1 MPQNNLSTARQYL
14 AGFGSQTS
22 AVAAGGYTT
31 TDVATTEEYN
41 GTGYSYVNFSTSFQN
56 SQYSVVSTGQEDSG
70 GGARICNPKSPESSR
85 CQFETRNSGNSTRD
99 FIDIHMM
106 ACGDHY

>member
-1 MPQNNLSTARQYL
+1 MGYHGDN
-14 AGFGSQTS
+14 
-22 AVAAGGYTT
+22 AV
-31 TDVATTEEYN
+31 DVWCRWHTNSGASIDDSYQVSSVSDN

-85 CQFETRNSGNSTRD
+85 CQVETRNSGNSTRD